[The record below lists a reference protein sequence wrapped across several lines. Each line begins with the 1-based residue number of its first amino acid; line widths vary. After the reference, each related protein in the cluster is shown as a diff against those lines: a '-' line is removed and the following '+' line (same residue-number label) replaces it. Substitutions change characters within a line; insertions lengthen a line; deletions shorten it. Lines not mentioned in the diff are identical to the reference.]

1 MKSRYFFVQL
11 LALVS
16 LVLTSCEDKFLNLNP
31 LDQATESIYF
41 TKTAD
46 FKAAANGFYAQ
57 MVGFRPTNSSN
68 IYDFMDVGSDLTA
81 STSVFGQGA
90 NATPTTD
97 IYWKNAYTY
106 IRSNSYLIQKGA
118 EYKGNQTEIKQ
129 YISAAY
135 FFRAW
140 QYFFLLKRYG
150 GVPLV
155 TKVLDLN
162 DDVLYSARNTRYE
175 VAAQVLSDLDM
186 AIAGLPTESS
196 IAVTDKGQVSQQ
208 AAKAFKARVLLYE
221 ATWEKYVGEST
232 DLVAGQ
238 KTADKTTAYLT
249 EAADLAYQVMTDN
262 TYQLFNSVDSLSYYY
277 LFILEDGLS
286 NPKGLTKANNKEFI
300 LKSSYDYTL
309 LQGNANLTHTL
320 GGLLAPN
327 RKMMDMYL
335 CSDGLPFSVS
345 PLAKGYVGMADE
357 YQNRD
362 ARLKSLVYKPG
373 QKYWGFGT
381 STGADYTKANYTT
394 LSNWPSVITT
404 YYPNLALNSSDGGYG
419 NRKFMSEHPNR
430 QDYQESYDYPQIRLA
445 ELYLIYAEAKCELGG
460 GKISDADLNISI
472 NKIRARAYVAPLTN
486 ALIAPYSSLT
496 MLGEIR
502 RERALELYGENSRF
516 DDLKRWGIAEAELNK
531 PILGKVVSYNGKPT
545 DIATFINPVTKLAIY
560 KPSVYTF
567 GVDNASGALIIDPLS
582 NRKFTKKHYL
592 LPIPTDQLLLNNNLK
607 QNPGW

>member
-1 MKSRYFFVQL
+1 MKSRYFLVQL
-11 LALVS
+11 FALVS
-16 LVLTSCEDKFLNLNP
+16 LILTSCEDKFLNLAP

-41 TKTAD
+41 TKATD
-46 FKAAANGFYAQ
+46 FKAAANGFYNQ
-57 MVGFRPTNSSN
+57 MIGFRPTNSSN
-68 IYDFMDVGSDLTA
+68 IYDFMDVGSDLSA
-81 STSVFGQGA
+81 STSLLGQGA
-90 NATPTTD
+90 NAIPTTD
-97 IYWKNAYTY
+97 IYWKNSYSY
-106 IRSNSYLIQKGA
+106 IRSNCYLIQKGA
-118 EYKGNQTEIKQ
+118 EYKGNQAEIKQ

-150 GVPLV
+150 GVPIV

-162 DDVLYSARNTRYE
+162 DDILYGARNTRYE
-175 VAAQVLSDLDM
+175 VVAQILSDLDM
-186 AIAGLPTESS
+186 AIAGLPTEAN
-196 IAVTDKGQVSQQ
+196 IAVIDKGQVSQQ
-208 AAKAFKARVLLYE
+208 AAKSLKARVLLHE

-232 DLVAGQ
+232 DLVTGQ
-238 KTADKTTAYLT
+238 KPADKTTAYLT

-262 TYQLFNSVDSLSYYY
+262 TYQLFNGLDSLSYYY

-286 NPKGLTKANNKEFI
+286 NPKGLTKASNKEFI

-309 LQGNANLTHTL
+309 LQGNANLSHTL
-320 GGLLAPN
+320 GGLIAPN

-335 CSDGLPFSVS
+335 CKDGLPYTVS
-345 PLAKGYVGMADE
+345 PLAKGYYGIADE
-357 YQNRD
+357 FVNRD
-362 ARLKSLVYKPG
+362 ARLNNFVPKPG
-373 QKYWGFGT
+373 QKYWGRGT

-394 LSNWPSVITT
+394 LNNWPTVITPF
-404 YYPNLALNSSDGGYG
+404 YPNLTLSASDAGYG
-419 NRKFMSEHPNR
+419 NRKFITEHPNR

-486 ALIAPYSSLT
+486 ALIAPYPSLN

-502 RERALELYGENSRF
+502 RERALELYAENFRF
-516 DDLKRWGIAEAELNK
+516 DDLRRWGIAEAELNK
-531 PILGKVVSYNGKPT
+531 PILGRVVSYNGKPT
-545 DIATFINPVTKLAIY
+545 EITTFVSPVTKLPIY
-560 KPSVYTF
+560 KASVYTF
-567 GVDNASGALIIDPLS
+567 GVDASGALIIDPLS

-592 LPIPTDQLLLNNNLK
+592 LPIPTDQLLLNSNLK